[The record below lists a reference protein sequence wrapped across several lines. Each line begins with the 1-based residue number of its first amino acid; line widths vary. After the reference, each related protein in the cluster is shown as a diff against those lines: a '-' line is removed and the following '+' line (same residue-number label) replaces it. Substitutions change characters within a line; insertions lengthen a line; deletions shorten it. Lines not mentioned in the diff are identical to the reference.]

1 MIMITS
7 VGMKSKK
14 KQPASQKSSVVPD
27 SDREFEQA
35 LLMLENACL
44 KILDGMQTVKRGDT
58 DGRYWQQRFENF
70 VTPVSLALAE
80 CKGPRRF
87 HYHYRRREDGET
99 VLQPVL
105 EPKPIDMLAM
115 VCRSTLK
122 HLQEDLAGLQIE
134 EMIENRFMLEEALQ
148 SYLLQ
153 HRILTRKLK
162 Q

>member
-1 MIMITS
+1 MNTS

-14 KQPASQKSSVVPD
+14 KQPASMKSSAVPD

-35 LLMLENACL
+35 LLMLENVCL
-44 KILDGMQTVKRGDT
+44 KILEGTQTVKRSDT
-58 DGRYWQQRFENF
+58 EGRYWQQRFENL

-87 HYHYRRREDGET
+87 HYHYHRREDGET

-105 EPKPIDMLAM
+105 EPTPIDMLAM
-115 VCRSTLK
+115 VCRGTLK
-122 HLQEDLAGLQIE
+122 HSQEDLVGMQNE
-134 EMIENRFMLEEALQ
+134 EMTENRFMLEEALQ
-148 SYLLQ
+148 SFLLQ
-153 HRILTRKLK
+153 HKIFTNKLK